1 MFHGGGGGGGGGGSL
16 NLPQP
21 NFNTTHNKKY
31 FFLYYTK
38 FEVGFIYSSVTPA
51 YADAGGLTAT

>member
-1 MFHGGGGGGGGGGSL
+1 MFHGGGGGSL
-16 NLPQP
+16 SLPQP

-38 FEVGFIYSSVTPA
+38 LEVGFIYHSVTPA
-51 YADAGGLTAT
+51 YADAGGLTVT